1 MRGMPTPE
9 VPTPE
14 VPTPEVIEPTP
25 RARRWIIGGGLCL
38 LAVSCAAAA
47 WLVVLALPGHH
58 DFATSRSLQVGDA
71 TLLRINAD
79 SGAVQVHPG
88 SGSRIQANVT
98 GRYTNLRPVVS
109 LTRDGDVTTLT
120 AACPSEDQL
129 NCSADVFVA
138 VPADLGILVDAAEG
152 PIGAT
157 DLTGPLTLDCTNG
170 PITVTDPSGPLT
182 LDAANGNVL
191 ISGARS
197 PVLTVH
203 TDNGNVRAYFTGPP
217 KSADLTSINGGMI
230 VAVPRS
236 SGYAIDATSQH
247 GAVRVNPTLENPRS
261 IRTIAVGTSNGPVSV
276 NPSGP

>member
-1 MRGMPTPE
+1 MPTLD
-9 VPTPE
+9 VPAPG
-14 VPTPEVIEPTP
+14 VPAPGVSEPTL

-38 LAVSCAAAA
+38 LAASCAAAA
-47 WLVVLALPGHH
+47 WLVVLSLPGHH
-58 DFATSRSLQVGDA
+58 DFATSRSLPVGGA

-88 SGSRIQANVT
+88 SDPRIHADVT

-109 LTRDGDVTTLT
+109 LTRNGDVTTLT
-120 AACPSEDQL
+120 AVCPSEDQL

-138 VPADLGILVDAAEG
+138 VPADLGIMVDAADG
-152 PIGAT
+152 PIAAT

-170 PITVTDPSGPLT
+170 PITVTGPSGPLT
-182 LDAANGNVL
+182 VDAANGDVL
-191 ISGARS
+191 ISGAHS

-203 TDNGNVRAYFTGPP
+203 TDNGNVRAYFTGTPQ
-217 KSADLTSINGGMI
+217 SADVTSINGGVI

-247 GAVRVNPTLENPRS
+247 SAVRVNPTLENPRS
-261 IRTIAVGTSNGPVSV
+261 KRTIAVGTSNGPVTV